1 MDIFFSIRLR
11 ALLILSCLV
20 IAHHAAAEVLTLDAS
35 AIPAAASASDL
46 HLGMAV
52 SPDGHIITVD
62 RRGLLL
68 DGQPWLPISGEFQFS
83 RCPESE
89 WRDELLKMKAGGVS
103 IVQTYI
109 FWIHHEEVEGVWDWN
124 GQRGLTQNIL

>member
-1 MDIFFSIRLR
+1 MEIFFSSRLR

-35 AIPAAASASDL
+35 AIPAAASASDF
-46 HLGMAV
+46 HRGTGV
-52 SPDGHIITVD
+52 SP
-62 RRGLLL
+62 

-109 FWIHHEEVEGVWDWN
+109 FWIHDQEVEGVWDWN
-124 GQRGLTQNIL
+124 GQHGLMQNIL